1 MFEGSANAQNGKLVA
16 KGRLSECVLEL
27 YSDGRRIV
35 THVSDEM
42 DGAAAFA
49 ERAEVSTVP
58 RERRPS
64 NRDHHAH
71 KNSEKGRTT

>member
-1 MFEGSANAQNGKLVA
+1 LFEGSANAQNGKLVA

-42 DGAAAFA
+42 DGACRIGGARGSLNGAQGEKA
-49 ERAEVSTVP
+49 E
-58 RERRPS
+58 
-64 NRDHHAH
+64 
-71 KNSEKGRTT
+71 